1 MRLICIPLAAILCTL
16 TVGSAL
22 AAETDGA
29 GSARV
34 EMVQLDLVWEDVE
47 PSRKVAEE
55 VHDAIA
61 RTLELALMEQL
72 EGSVARIEANK
83 EQITATL
90 SSVIDLA
97 LSKRGMKLADLSIS
111 PGEITLCRITI
122 QLSGDKIK
130 TFAVE
135 FRFRSDTPLLRDITS
150 ADRTGLE
157 AALAEALGGT
167 PYSDASWVERM
178 ALSEVR
184 AWLQNQTG
192 YTDFD
197 PLILVLPAETTRVYV
212 TLMPRDGVLVV
223 ERHFVKI
230 RSSTMLNLQVNDAG
244 GVVSANLQALHGL
257 PVSFVEAKADL
268 VEGYL
273 TREIEFAKPLQI
285 MEPVA
290 KAELFTVKED
300 ISLIYDVESTR
311 FRLGATGRV
320 DINREEGEARFDF
333 TAGVRL
339 GQSAD
344 AFFHGV
350 FYPGQFEL
358 RPQLGLAARKERFA
372 LLEGGYDYKLNSPF
386 LRGRVNIAE
395 DFYVSGEYYVKSQLK
410 DENEYG
416 ITYIFRNYYEF
427 KLMTDFRDELFASV
441 GVRI

>member
-1 MRLICIPLAAILCTL
+1 MRLICIPLAAMLC
-16 TVGSAL
+16 AL
-22 AAETDGA
+22 WVCAAIAAEADGA
-29 GSARV
+29 AARV
-34 EMVQLDLVWEDVE
+34 AVIQLDLVWEDAE
-47 PSRKVAEE
+47 PSEKVAEE
-55 VHDAIA
+55 VHSAIA

-72 EGSVARIEANK
+72 EGSVPRIEAHK

-97 LSKRGMKLADLSIS
+97 LSKRGMKLADLSITA
-111 PGEITLCRITI
+111 GETTLCRVTI
-122 QLSGDKIK
+122 QLSGDKIEA
-130 TFAVE
+130 FMVE
-135 FRFRSDTPLLRDITS
+135 FRFQSDTPLLRDITG
-150 ADRTGLE
+150 ADHAGLE
-157 AALAEALGGT
+157 AALAEALRGM
-167 PYSDASWVERM
+167 PYSDAPWVERM
-178 ALSEVR
+178 AVAESR
-184 AWLQNQTG
+184 NWFQGQAG
-192 YTDFD
+192 YIDFD

-212 TLMPRDGVLVV
+212 TLIPKDGVLVV

-244 GVVSANLQALHGL
+244 SVVSANLQALHGL
-257 PVSFVEAKADL
+257 PVSFVEAKANLIED
-268 VEGYL
+268 YL

-290 KAELFTVKED
+290 TAELFTVKED

-333 TAGVRL
+333 AAGVRL

-344 AFFHGV
+344 VFFHGI

-358 RPQLGLAARKERFA
+358 RPQLGLAVSKEG
-372 LLEGGYDYKLNSPF
+372 LGSLEGGYDYKLNSPF

-395 DFYVSGEYYVKSQLK
+395 DFYVSGEHYVKSQLK

-427 KLMTDFRDELFASV
+427 KLMTDFRDEMFASV